1 MNDNFELGNKSHYE
15 KDFESSK
22 YKKIFNIYE
31 DLLCD
36 YLQYADETV
45 FIQDK
50 NCFIFIINRGL
61 KTIEHVFKQLLM
73 YTKNLEMVYF
83 HCKKA
88 YYYYIEF
95 IGQISDDSHSYLQL
109 TSKDATLFVYK
120 KTIFE
125 IDNGVRK
132 NIDLSDN
139 DKNYLHFVSLF
150 LDTVYD
156 IIINTIQILQKKETE
171 KIKKNILTK
180 SFQKCKVIFK
190 CLKEIDWNEK
200 SKIVLK
206 DYLYFSDNIKQFD
219 MDIDKYILLVKY
231 FFRKS
236 LKQNKTLNKE
246 RLISENNDLYMN
258 LYSELK
264 YVNWIFGL

>member
-1 MNDNFELGNKSHYE
+1 MNDNFELTNKSNYE
-15 KDFESSK
+15 KDFEGSK

-31 DLLCD
+31 DLLND
-36 YLQYADETV
+36 YLQYSDETV

-50 NCFIFIINRGL
+50 NCFLFIIDRGL
-61 KTIEHVFKQLLM
+61 KTVEHVFKQLLM

-83 HCKKA
+83 HSKKA

-120 KTIFE
+120 KTVFE
-125 IDNGVRK
+125 IDNSVRK
-132 NIDLSDN
+132 NTILNEDE
-139 DKNYLHFVSLF
+139 KNYLHFVSLV
-150 LDTVYD
+150 LNTIYD
-156 IIINTIQILQKKETE
+156 IIINTIQIYQKKES
-171 KIKKNILTK
+171 KYQKKNILTK

-190 CLKEIDWNEK
+190 SLREIEWNEK
-200 SKIVLK
+200 SRKTLI
-206 DYLYFSDNIKQFD
+206 DYLYFSDNIKHFD
-219 MDIDKYILLVKY
+219 LELDKYILLVKY

-236 LKQNKTLNKE
+236 FKQNKTLNKA
-246 RLISENNDLYMN
+246 RLISENNELYMN
-258 LYSELK
+258 VYSELK